1 MARGA
6 EEGGRRGAL
15 RAAMGG
21 SGTPWVDPSPKA
33 PAPERAGG
41 GVAWGPSGGKSPAK
55 ESLRRAQSIYGAA
68 VKSCN
73 PRHAP
78 NGSLTVG
85 PPYTLHQQITLVRG
99 NTSGMGR

>member
-1 MARGA
+1 
-6 EEGGRRGAL
+6 
-15 RAAMGG
+15 MGG
-21 SGTPWVDPSPKA
+21 PGTPWVDPSPKA
-33 PAPERAGG
+33 SAGG
-41 GVAWGPSGGKSPAK
+41 ERPGGRVAAWTSSGGKSPAK
-55 ESLRRAQSIYGAA
+55 ESLCRAKSIYGAA

-85 PPYTLHQQITLVRG
+85 PPYTLHQQITIVRG